1 MDFIII
7 VCSIIAVVCGG
18 FALIINIGL
27 KISDIK
33 DKKAKEQREK
43 EQYDRMIGQIERST
57 WCFPIETFQQKCN
70 EVKIAPPLNEST
82 ISKAKKAIQEILF
95 DLKIPEKYH
104 SKYLTEEKIN
114 WYFEE
119 IEKSDY
125 KKIVQWIRKEASTHK
140 IVTISNEA
148 EYQKAKLVMIDILKK
163 ANINP
168 LYHSMYLEKAK
179 IKECF
184 ASADAR
190 KREEQDRKRQRQ
202 LEKTKEKEA
211 QLVKEYSKD
220 LKFIGKEKTT
230 KFIKKQIAFFESQI
244 EACKIEYDCALNNT
258 SKKSMKYDKKSNTW
272 AYQGGIANAI
282 AGPAA
287 GVMMA
292 SDAKRRD
299 DERNQRNA
307 ELSAINIQLFALQ
320 SQRIKSEQAKFEAEL
335 KFWKNALNSMKYQ
348 LEEWQD
354 ADDLL
359 TAISPK
365 VNYYYSSETG
375 AVRLKIAFN
384 ETPNLKIYGD
394 KRAYVDGS
402 VLVEFWDNDEV
413 CGTAVCYLPYGG
425 TSKNCESK
433 CICTQTHPLNKNKKY
448 TINFRPNKLWA
459 MEYTDEIRTT
469 VNRLEKYYEN
479 NSEIQ

>member
-18 FALIINIGL
+18 FALTINIIL
-27 KISDIK
+27 KTSDIK

-43 EQYDRMIGQIERST
+43 EEYYKIISEIEKST
-57 WCFPIETFQQKCN
+57 WCFPIETFYQKCN
-70 EVKIAPPLNEST
+70 SLKITPPLNDAV
-82 ISKAKKAIQEILF
+82 ISDSQKIIREILI
-95 DLKIPEKYH
+95 DLKIPERYH
-104 SKYLTEEKIN
+104 HQYLSEEKIKG
-114 WYFEE
+114 YFQE
-119 IEKSDY
+119 IENNDY
-125 KKIVQWIRKEASTHK
+125 KKIVKWIRKDASVHQIK
-140 IVTISNEA
+140 TISNEA
-148 EYQKAKLVMIDILKK
+148 EYQKARLVMLDILKK
-163 ANINP
+163 AKINP
-168 LYHSMYLEKAK
+168 CYHPLYLERSK
-179 IKECF
+179 IEECF
-184 ASADAR
+184 LAADAR
-190 KREEQDRKRQRQ
+190 KQEEKERKRQRQ
-202 LEKTKEKEA
+202 IEKTRKEEA
-211 QLVKEYSKD
+211 RLAIEYSENSK
-220 LKFIGKEKTT
+220 LIGKEKTIQ
-230 KFIKKQIAFFESQI
+230 FIKKQIAWFESKI

-258 SKKSMKYDKKSNTW
+258 SKKSMEYDKKSNTW
-272 AYQGGIANAI
+272 AYHGGIASAI

-292 SDAKRRD
+292 SDAKRRE

-348 LEEWQD
+348 LEEWQN

-402 VLVEFWDNDEV
+402 VLVEFRDNDEV

-425 TSKNCESK
+425 TSKKCESK
-433 CICTQTHPLNKNKKY
+433 CICTQTHPLNKNEKY

-459 MEYTDEIRTT
+459 MEYTDEIITT